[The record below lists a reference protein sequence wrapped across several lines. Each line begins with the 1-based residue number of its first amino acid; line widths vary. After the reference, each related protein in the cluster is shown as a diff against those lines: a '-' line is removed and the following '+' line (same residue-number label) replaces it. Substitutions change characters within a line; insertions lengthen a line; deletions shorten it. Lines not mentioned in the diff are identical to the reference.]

1 MKRFTKLKPITS
13 LVDDKKAREDSIKYR
28 NDFLEIIDYEGKSLI
43 KTQDSVFCIPYL
55 IEKNQF
61 FIKKE
66 YVPSFKWRDKTPDH
80 LSLIGGPIPQGETSD
95 MALLREL
102 QTGGGIVL
110 SPEFKIDFE
119 PPLFLSQ
126 ISTNKIY
133 FSVISLSERDYHEVP
148 INPKNTPPARVDL
161 KYINNL
167 ICGDIIT
174 DWAVMKFKQYLN
186 IG

>member
-80 LSLIGGPIPQGETSD
+80 LSLIGGPIPQGK
-95 MALLREL
+95 LLIWCYEGTANWWWYCSI
-102 QTGGGIVL
+102 TGI
-110 SPEFKIDFE
+110 
-119 PPLFLSQ
+119 
-126 ISTNKIY
+126 
-133 FSVISLSERDYHEVP
+133 
-148 INPKNTPPARVDL
+148 
-161 KYINNL
+161 
-167 ICGDIIT
+167 
-174 DWAVMKFKQYLN
+174 
-186 IG
+186 